1 MPLNIHPSRFIKE
14 PSSIWRIKAF
24 QFPPDCCLR
33 RFNLTNRSRLQVLAA
48 TGLCL
53 LLLAAFLLIPAGL
66 ELQVVAVKDN
76 LPLLVLP
83 MKPGER
89 FTLHYY
95 HSVENAPIWE
105 EHSLDEK
112 GRIFI
117 EEERYLK
124 FGAGMGRMPGVG
136 RMVRRGPYEVIE
148 DMHMP
153 TGNFILRIGSPG
165 VDHTVIW
172 RDRRSNLSAVAPHVA
187 VQFSAR
193 PVNRLYELWRRLFP
207 HRATPR

>member
-1 MPLNIHPSRFIKE
+1 MNAWPGK
-14 PSSIWRIKAF
+14 
-24 QFPPDCCLR
+24 R
-33 RFNLTNRSRLQVLAA
+33 RLSLLVAAGLIAAIFWVSCRLP
-48 TGLCL
+48 G
-53 LLLAAFLLIPAGL
+53 GL
-66 ELQVVAVKDN
+66 ELTVTPVKGGPPLLA
-76 LPLLVLP
+76 LPLQ
-83 MKPGER
+83 PGEC
-89 FTLHYY
+89 FTIQYY

-105 EHSLDEK
+105 KHSLDAR

-136 RMVRRGPYEVIE
+136 RMVKRGDYEVIE

-153 TGNFILRIGSPG
+153 TGDFVLRVGSPG

-172 RDRRSNLSAVAPHVA
+172 RGRHTNLSAMVPHVA

-193 PVNRLYELWRRLFP
+193 PVSLLYNLWRRLVP
-207 HRATPR
+207 HPATPK

>member
-1 MPLNIHPSRFIKE
+1 MNR
-14 PSSIWRIKAF
+14 
-24 QFPPDCCLR
+24 
-33 RFNLTNRSRLQVLAA
+33 LTGKSRL
-48 TGLCL
+48 
-53 LLLAAFLLIPAGL
+53 LLIAAAGLVTAFFLVSWWLPGGL
-66 ELQVVAVKDN
+66 ELTVTPVKGGP
-76 LPLLVLP
+76 PLLALLLQ
-83 MKPGER
+83 PGER

-105 EHSLDEK
+105 EHSLDAK

-136 RMVRRGPYEVIE
+136 RMVRRGEYEVIE

-153 TGNFILRIGSPG
+153 TGDFVLRVGSPG

-172 RDRRSNLSAVAPHVA
+172 RGRRKNLSAVAPHAA

-193 PVNRLYELWRRLFP
+193 PVSLLYNLWRRLASHP
-207 HRATPR
+207 ATPD